1 MKRILILT
9 LALCLIFSLAAC
21 AKENSPATTEAP
33 KTDAPATTEA
43 PKTEAPATTEAPETE
58 APTTTEAP
66 ATTEAP
72 TDTEPD
78 EIAPVRGE
86 KTKDA
91 YINESLNLKIAKP
104 KGWFYY
110 TDEQMAQIS
119 NMTVDAYKETDVAE
133 IIEKSGQLM
142 DLMMADLGGSNL
154 NLLIQPKNPML
165 DLYSDEQIFTLSE
178 EMFKTQFLAAGMEV
192 KDYEAVSMQ
201 VGGEEH
207 TVLHLVL
214 TMQGAEVDEYQI
226 WFRGDSDYM
235 GIATLS
241 IQDGSDP
248 QLILDGITALN

>member
-1 MKRILILT
+1 MNANGNVIGINT
-9 LALCLIFSLAAC
+9 LYFEDSQNLNFAVKVTQLDNLRLDDPITFNEFG
-21 AKENSPATTEAP
+21 KETT
-33 KTDAPATTEA
+33 
-43 PKTEAPATTEAPETE
+43 PEDND
-58 APTTTEAP
+58 TTTIE
-66 ATTEAP
+66 P
-72 TDTEPD
+72 TTEPD

-86 KTKDA
+86 KTNDA

-104 KGWFYY
+104 KGWFFY

-119 NMTVDAYKETDVAE
+119 NMTVDAYKETDIAE

-154 NLLIQPKNPML
+154 NLLIQPKNAML
-165 DLYSDEQIFTLSE
+165 DAYTDEQIFTLSE
-178 EMFKTQFLAAGMEV
+178 EMFRTQFQSAGMEV
-192 KDYEAVSMQ
+192 KNYEAVAME

-207 TVLHLVL
+207 TVLHLLL
-214 TMQGAEVDEYQI
+214 TVQGVEVDEYQI

-248 QLILDGITALN
+248 QPILDGITALN